1 MRKTNKPLKVHLSKS
16 LQLSDTILEPIRKS
30 LIGSGFEVTEYK
42 SGTYSDK
49 DLKKADFVVLVPMLN
64 PVGIV
69 GIERNRWKT
78 FVGKGQYSEARH
90 CFMSNKPCFIYHSMA
105 DYGDIRMSKL
115 YEPDSIFEPL
125 INNSNDWRY
134 KYGVLPSYVFGSEP
148 VDLYPFIEGYFHL
161 YGRQYPLTPDE
172 CYPGNYKLLLL

>member
-125 INNSNDWRY
+125 INDSDDWKY
-134 KYGVLPSYVFGSEP
+134 KYGTVPSYVFGSEP

>member
-1 MRKTNKPLKVHLSKS
+1 MRKTNKPLKVYLSKS

-49 DLKKADFVVLVPMLN
+49 DLKEADFVVLVPMLN
-64 PVGIV
+64 PV

-78 FVGKGQYSEARH
+78 FVGKGQYSEVRH
-90 CFMSNKPCFIYHSMA
+90 CFMSNKSCFIYHSMA

-125 INNSNDWRY
+125 INDSNDWKY
-134 KYGVLPSYVFGSEP
+134 KYGTVPSYVFGSEP

-161 YGRQYPLTPDE
+161 YGKQYPLTPDE